1 MPLATFGT
9 WTLTNATV
17 KAGSTAGTIKTF
29 PDDEITMEDARH
41 KVLAQPGPLNTTG
54 NQFKVTRKAST

>member
-1 MPLATFGT
+1 VPLAIFGT

-29 PDDEITMEDARH
+29 PDDEITMEDASH

-54 NQFKVTRKAST
+54 NQFKVTWKAST